1 MSINP
6 LQKYFRQPKLFVSL
20 PSKGLYYGQGDI
32 QGDSNNV
39 PVFAMTGM
47 DEILMKTPDALFN
60 GESTIKVIQS
70 CCPYITNAKAIPS
83 LDIDTLL
90 VAIRLATYG
99 DQLSVSHVCK
109 ACGTEND
116 FDIDLKTV
124 IDHYANIN
132 FDSKV
137 EHLDLIINLKP
148 LSYQQLTDFNVEN
161 FKLERMLVQL
171 TGTELAEEEKT
182 KYVEQIYEK
191 MSEIQLK
198 VLIESIESIR
208 TPEAEIADKDQII
221 EFLKNIDSVFYNA
234 IKTKLEKN
242 KELWSMPAQKVQCA
256 SCEADDSVTVVLDQ
270 SNFFVSS

>member
-20 PSKGLYYGQGDI
+20 PSKGLYYGPGDI

-70 CCPYITNAKAIPS
+70 CCPYIVNAKAIPS

-99 DQLSVSHVCK
+99 DQLAVNHVCK

-137 EHLDLIINLKP
+137 DHLDLIINLKP

-161 FKLERMLVQL
+161 FKLERMLAQL

-182 KYVEQIYEK
+182 KYIEQIYEK
-191 MSEIQLK
+191 MADIQLK

-208 TPEAEIADKDQII
+208 TPEVEIVDNGQII

-242 KELWSMPAQKVQCA
+242 KELWSMPAQKVKCA
-256 SCEADDSVTVVLDQ
+256 SCEAEDSVTVVLDQ

>member
-20 PSKGLYYGQGDI
+20 PSKGLYYGPGDI

-60 GESTIKVIQS
+60 GESTVKVIQS

-137 EHLDLIINLKP
+137 DHLDLIINLKP

-161 FKLERMLVQL
+161 FKLERMLAQL

-182 KYVEQIYEK
+182 KFIEQIYEK
-191 MSEIQLK
+191 MADIQLK
-198 VLIESIESIR
+198 VIIESIESIR
-208 TPEAEIADKDQII
+208 TPEVEIADTMQII
-221 EFLKNIDSVFYNA
+221 EFLKNIDSIFYNA
-234 IKTKLEKN
+234 IKTKLETN
-242 KELWSMPAQKVQCA
+242 KELWSMPAQKVKCA
-256 SCEADDSVTVVLDQ
+256 SCEAEDSVTVVLDQ

>member
-20 PSKGLYYGQGDI
+20 PSKGLYYGPGDI

-60 GESTIKVIQS
+60 GESTVKVIQS
-70 CCPYITNAKAIPS
+70 CCPYIVNAKAIPS

-99 DQLSVSHVCK
+99 DQLGVNHTCR

-116 FDIDLKTV
+116 FDVDLKTV

-132 FDSKV
+132 FDGKL

-161 FKLERMLVQL
+161 FKLERMLAQL

-182 KYVEQIYEK
+182 KYIEQIYEK
-191 MSEIQLK
+191 MADIQLK

-208 TPEAEIADKDQII
+208 TPEVEIVDNGQII
-221 EFLKNIDSVFYNA
+221 EFLKNIDSTFYNA

-242 KELWSMPAQKVQCA
+242 KELWSMPAQKVKCA
-256 SCEADDSVTVVLDQ
+256 SCEAEDSVTVVLDQ

>member
-20 PSKGLYYGQGDI
+20 PSKGLYYGPGDI

-99 DQLSVSHVCK
+99 DQLSVSHICK

-137 EHLDLIINLKP
+137 DHLDLIINLKP

-161 FKLERMLVQL
+161 FKLERMLAQL

-208 TPEAEIADKDQII
+208 TPEVEIIDREQII

-242 KELWSMPAQKVQCA
+242 KESWSMPAQKVKCA
-256 SCEADDSVTVVLDQ
+256 SCEAEDSVTVVLDQ